1 MTDNLKEAGTLG
13 AWLES
18 RLHLTLTQ
26 IADDLFGD
34 GFVTREERITLSSAI
49 GDALNSY
56 NERIMAD
63 APQLYT
69 RDRWEMGEAS
79 TTLVGDL
86 VPLEEAVGS
95 DGALPIIKIIQPG
108 WGSSGYYS
116 ADVLRRDG
124 PTVFTP
130 GTKMYWDHPT
140 ETEEAERPERSLR
153 DLAAELVSGA
163 EYQDKGPRGPGLYAK
178 ARVFGPYRE
187 AIKELAPHIGVSIRA
202 LGRAR
207 HGEADGRQGPIVE
220 QIVAGKSVDFVT
232 VAGAGGEIVGL
243 FEAAR
248 GARPQTMHESQE
260 VVMAD
265 VDLQTMQTENQSL
278 KESVARLTELLM
290 FREAGDVVTEVL
302 HTAEMPD
309 ATRSRLSR
317 DLARKPVVV
326 DGKLDREAFRTIILE
341 AVKAEMD
348 YLAQA
353 GLGSSPVHGMGAS
366 DSNGTDQGQAK
377 LAMAMQ
383 RLGLSEAAA
392 KVAAQG
398 R

>member
-1 MTDNLKEAGTLG
+1 MTDRLIEAGKLG
-13 AWLES
+13 LWLES
-18 RLHLTLTQ
+18 RLHLALTQ
-26 IADDLFGD
+26 IADDLLGD
-34 GFVTREERITLSSAI
+34 GFITREERIVLSGAI
-49 GDALNSY
+49 GSALTTY
-56 NERIMAD
+56 NEEIMAN
-63 APQLYT
+63 APQLYE

-86 VPLEEAVGS
+86 VPLEEAVKA
-95 DGALPIIKIIQPG
+95 DGTMPIIKLIKPG

-116 ADVLRRDG
+116 ADVLKRDG
-124 PTVFTP
+124 PRVFTP
-130 GTKMYWDHPT
+130 GVKMYWDHPT
-140 ETEEAERPERSLR
+140 ESEESERPERSLR

-163 EYQDKGPRGPGLYAK
+163 EYQETGPRGPGLYARAK
-178 ARVFGPYRE
+178 VFGPYRE
-187 AIKELAPHIGVSIRA
+187 AINELGPHIGVSIRA

-207 HGEADGRQGPIVE
+207 HGEADGRQGPIIE

-248 GARPQTMHESQE
+248 SPRQQTQQE

-265 VDLQTMQTENQSL
+265 GDLQAVQAENETL
-278 KESVARLTELLM
+278 KESIARLSEMLM
-290 FREAGDVVTEVL
+290 FREAGDVVSEVL
-302 HTAEMPD
+302 QTVEMPE
-309 ATRSRLSR
+309 ATRARLSR
-317 DLARKPVVV
+317 DLAKRPVVV
-326 DGKLDREAFRTIILE
+326 DGKIDRDAFKSVILE
-341 AVKAEMD
+341 AAKGEME

-366 DSNGTDQGQAK
+366 DPNGAGGQAQNK
-377 LAMAMQ
+377 LEQAMQ
-383 RLGLSEAAA
+383 RLGLSESAA

>member
-1 MTDNLKEAGTLG
+1 MTDTLREAGTLG

-34 GFVTREERITLSSAI
+34 GFVTREERITLSGAI
-49 GDALNSY
+49 GDALTTY

-63 APQLYT
+63 APQLYQ

-95 DGALPIIKIIQPG
+95 DGALPIIKLIQPG
-108 WGSSGYYS
+108 WGSSGFYS
-116 ADVLRRDG
+116 PDVLRRDG

-130 GTKMYWDHPT
+130 GMKMYWDHPT
-140 ETEEAERPERSLR
+140 NTEEAERPERSLR

-163 EYQDKGPRGPGLYAK
+163 EWQENGPRGPGLYAR
-178 ARVFGPYRE
+178 AQVFAPYRD
-187 AIKELAPHIGVSIRA
+187 AVKELAPHIGVSIRA
-202 LGRAR
+202 MGRAR
-207 HGEADGRQGPIVE
+207 HGEAEGRQGPIIE

-248 GARPQTMHESQE
+248 TRGPQIQHEQQE

-265 VDLQTMQTENQSL
+265 VDLQTVQAENESL
-278 KESVARLTELLM
+278 KESIARLSEMLM

-302 HTAEMPD
+302 RTVEMPE
-309 ATRSRLSR
+309 ATRARLSR
-317 DLARKPVVV
+317 DMAKKPVVV
-326 DGKLDREAFRTIILE
+326 DGKLDRDGFKAVILE
-341 AVKAEMD
+341 AAKAEME
-348 YLAQA
+348 YLTQA

-366 DSNGTDQGQAK
+366 ESSTDQGQAK
-377 LAMAMQ
+377 LASAMQ

>member
-26 IADDLFGD
+26 IADDLFGE

-86 VPLEEAVGS
+86 VPLEEAVKA
-95 DGALPIIKIIQPG
+95 DGTIPIKIIQPG

-116 ADVLRRDG
+116 ADVLKRDG
-124 PTVFTP
+124 PQVFTP
-130 GTKMYWDHPT
+130 GVKMYWDHPT
-140 ETEEAERPERSLR
+140 ESEEAERPERSLR
-153 DLAAELVSGA
+153 DLAAELVTAAEWQDQGA
-163 EYQDKGPRGPGLYAK
+163 RGPGLYATAK
-178 ARVFGPYRE
+178 VFGPWRE
-187 AIKELAPHIGVSIRA
+187 AVSELGPHIGVSIRA

-207 HGEADGRQGPIVE
+207 HGKAEDRQGPIVE

-248 GARPQTMHESQE
+248 GARPQLIQQE
-260 VVMAD
+260 VGMAD
-265 VDLQTMQTENQSL
+265 ETLLAENESL
-278 KESVARLTELLM
+278 KASVARLTEILM
-290 FREAGDVVTEVL
+290 LREAGDVVAEVL
-302 HTAEMPD
+302 RTVEMPD
-309 ATRSRLSR
+309 ATRARLSR
-317 DLARKPVVV
+317 DLAQKPVVV
-326 DGKLDREAFRTIILE
+326 DGHVDREAFKAVILE
-341 AVKAEMD
+341 AVKAEME

-353 GLGSSPVHGMGAS
+353 GVGASPVTGMGATEP
-366 DSNGTDQGQAK
+366 NGATGQNR
-377 LAMAMQ
+377 LAAAMQ
-383 RLGLSEAAA
+383 RLGLSESAAA
-392 KVAAQG
+392 VAAKG